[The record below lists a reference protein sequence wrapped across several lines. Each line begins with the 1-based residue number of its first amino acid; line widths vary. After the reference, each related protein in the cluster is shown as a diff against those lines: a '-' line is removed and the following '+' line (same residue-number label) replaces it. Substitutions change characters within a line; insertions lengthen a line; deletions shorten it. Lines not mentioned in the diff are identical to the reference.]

1 MQVKIFSCST
11 STDLE
16 NKINNFI
23 ESKYIKLIDIK
34 FQTYDSYDNYKA
46 LLIYEEV

>member
-23 ESKYIKLIDIK
+23 KSKYIKLIDIK
-34 FQTYDSYDNYKA
+34 FQTCDSYDNYKA